1 MAQSAHHQPLRRRPA
16 GPPDSWNNANPR
28 RDAWEERPREI
39 AFWTIP
45 LVVTMITMAIII
57 LYFSFAS

>member
-1 MAQSAHHQPLRRRPA
+1 MAQSAHHQPLHQHRKEA
-16 GPPDSWNNANPR
+16 PDSWENSNPT

-39 AFWTIP
+39 ALWTIP
-45 LVVTMITMAIII
+45 LVLTMVAMVIII